1 MRRRCAVGI
10 SDRSTDAARMRDGR
24 LGGDAWPAGQPP
36 PAKGEP
42 PPAPVARSAGALG
55 EPSLGGLVLSFGD
68 VLGGQLLARPG
79 MLVVHVLHLSSRRG
93 CWSSTRLARTARS
106 TRIRG
111 MKVEAGLAVSN
122 PRRSGTPRPRSTSQ
136 SGLLAFGSSSRCS
149 SIRLVRAL
157 AVSVAMTRQVPVV
170 GLPGSGC
177 GASTSG
183 AASRPRHRG
192 HRAWSPGRFQSCSAG
207 LSTPATSSPG
217 RSGRP
222 YGSASAAACVD
233 EAVDVSP
240 SGGAP
245 KTAIDPG
252 VDLDVESPVAGGTPD
267 RRFVARVLLGVGTR
281 QSHMTRST
289 TRGRS
294 AGPTTGGQSMRS

>member
-68 VLGGQLLARPG
+68 VLGGQLLAQPG

-136 SGLLAFGSSSRCS
+136 SGLPAFGSSSRCS

-157 AVSVAMTRQVPVV
+157 AVSVAMTRQVPVGRTSRLWLWSV
-170 GLPGSGC
+170 HQRCRLTSTASGPPSMVSRSLSILLGRVVNASYIEPWSLRQTVWECFRGRLRGRGRRRLPLGWS
-177 GASTSG
+177 AQDRHRSRRRPRRRV
-183 AASRPRHRG
+183 ASRRRN
-192 HRAWSPGRFQSCSAG
+192 
-207 LSTPATSSPG
+207 
-217 RSGRP
+217 SG
-222 YGSASAAACVD
+222 S
-233 EAVDVSP
+233 
-240 SGGAP
+240 
-245 KTAIDPG
+245 
-252 VDLDVESPVAGGTPD
+252 
-267 RRFVARVLLGVGTR
+267 
-281 QSHMTRST
+281 
-289 TRGRS
+289 
-294 AGPTTGGQSMRS
+294 